1 MGSIRE
7 VAHFIDLKDKDSD
20 CFDKNAIYS
29 NNLYTPFF
37 YIDNPVKEWNYG
49 SYKELTKKSMAL
61 DNLDNDHIPSSA
73 AVVNYLSIRDNK
85 KLNKKNSQVHYNATA
100 ISISKNLHIHGRT
113 YKGKNKLLKIEDSKN
128 LKIATIKDF
137 AYYFSDQ
144 KQISKQILNSFFNI
158 YSRNKY
164 LCLYEKI

>member
-1 MGSIRE
+1 
-7 VAHFIDLKDKDSD
+7 
-20 CFDKNAIYS
+20 
-29 NNLYTPFF
+29 
-37 YIDNPVKEWNYG
+37 
-49 SYKELTKKSMAL
+49 MAL

-73 AVVNYLSIRDNK
+73 AVLNYLSIRDNK
-85 KLNKKNSQVHYNATA
+85 KINKKNSQVHYNATA
-100 ISISKNLHIHGRT
+100 ISI
-113 YKGKNKLLKIEDSKN
+113 SKN